1 MSADL
6 FRWSREP
13 NEQTAT
19 YLGRV
24 LDDLDLPDMAKR
36 ARLGHF
42 DDFFAPPE
50 VADGF
55 ELIRLVGELEEV
67 AKSPW
72 CGAARRKMIRAVI
85 EKVKTGEF
93 DGTSDESARWA
104 ASKDGQDAFSELAR
118 SAAASGGGGTDAA

>member
-1 MSADL
+1 MAE

-24 LDDLDLPDMAKR
+24 LDDLDLAEMAER

-42 DDFFAPPE
+42 DDFFAPLE

-55 ELIRLVGELEEV
+55 ELHRLVAELTEV
-67 AKSPW
+67 AKSPQ
-72 CGAARRKMIRAVI
+72 CGAARRKTIRAVI

-93 DGTSDESARWA
+93 DGTADESARWA
-104 ASKDGQDAFSELAR
+104 ASKDGQDAFSELVKGR
-118 SAAASGGGGTDAA
+118 RG